1 MAKSGTPWHICD
13 NCLDPLAR
21 KLDSIAQRLGHSFD
35 VEKAIRLDTEYRQIQ
50 KDSNYCD
57 TRLTDAQRKRQDEL
71 NEQMRA
77 QIKPPRARDIEYLYQ
92 DYRIKTAIEW
102 LKFYVSVEYA
112 DSFEHK
118 LFDATKRF
126 FDLEFKACQII
137 NHDEGKEST
146 IEVRYPIQ
154 RLIDRHYKLLRELF
168 PEHEHHPNRN
178 ELPEYLRAFE
188 VEIMEE
194 YDKTKKQ
201 IQEVPKY
208 LQLVS
213 ALARSKMKKADVS
226 EIQEA
231 QARKAGNTAHRD
243 DEEPEPSPT
252 TLASNESSNEAHR
265 PSDEKSIEMPVLSER
280 KYLILSALL
289 EMGAISANTRETT
302 ARIVAKAE
310 GDQADPVQFKPDIAY
325 LKNVGYVSTKDGRG
339 GGCWLTSDGYKL
351 ASLLI

>member
-1 MAKSGTPWHICD
+1 MAKSGKPWHICD
-13 NCLDPLAR
+13 DCLDPLAR
-21 KLDSIAQRLGHSFD
+21 KLVSIAQRLGHSFD
-35 VEKAIRLDTEYRQIQ
+35 VAKAIRLDTEYRQIQ

-102 LKFYVSVEYA
+102 LKVYVSVEYA
-112 DSFEHK
+112 DSFEHT

-126 FDLEFKACQII
+126 FDLEFKACQTI

-154 RLIDRHYKLLRELF
+154 RLIDRHYRLLRDLF
-168 PEHEHHPNRN
+168 PEHEHHPDRD
-178 ELPEYLRAFE
+178 ELPEYLRVFE

-201 IQEVPKY
+201 IREVAKY
-208 LQLVS
+208 LQRVSVLV
-213 ALARSKMKKADVS
+213 RPKMKKADVS

-231 QARKAGNTAHRD
+231 QTPRAGNEERRD
-243 DEEPEPSPT
+243 DEAEVTKPTRPASKSTQRAQWLAMAMLLVRDNPDWPDAKIAKEVGKDKSTLSRSREYQVAAAMARGNKEDRHRGHISVDPESG
-252 TLASNESSNEAHR
+252 LRDVEAY
-265 PSDEKSIEMPVLSER
+265 SD
-280 KYLILSALL
+280 
-289 EMGAISANTRETT
+289 
-302 ARIVAKAE
+302 
-310 GDQADPVQFKPDIAY
+310 DPVEHDW
-325 LKNVGYVSTKDGRG
+325 D
-339 GGCWLTSDGYKL
+339 D
-351 ASLLI
+351 